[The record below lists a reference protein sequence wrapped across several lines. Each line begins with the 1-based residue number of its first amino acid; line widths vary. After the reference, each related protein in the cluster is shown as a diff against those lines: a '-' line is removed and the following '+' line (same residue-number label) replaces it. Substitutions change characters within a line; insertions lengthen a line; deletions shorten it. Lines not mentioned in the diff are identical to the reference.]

1 MNRRIDHWLIL
12 IVLILS
18 VGGMLMVFSA
28 SAVGNPS
35 SVGAEFKYLQRQM
48 IAFGVGSVLCIIAA
62 LTPIEK
68 IRAWH
73 KIFYYL
79 CLFGLLLCFAPIV
92 GHPSH
97 GANRW
102 IGFGSVNVQ
111 PSAFAKIAVLISL
124 AHYLREWRGQLHQ
137 IPVLLKSL
145 AIPGVMVSFIIIEPD
160 FGTTLIISTLCFFML
175 VTAGMKK
182 SHILKLMS
190 VLLVLGTIVLFSAD
204 YRRRRLFNFLD
215 PWSVRTGEGYQIIQ
229 SWIALH
235 EGGFWGKGL
244 GNSVSKRQFLPEP
257 WTDFI
262 AAVIGEELG
271 FIGILAIILL
281 FAGFL
286 WRGFYI
292 ASKAKDAFSMYLAT
306 ALTLMIVG
314 EAGFNLGVVM
324 GVVPPKGL
332 VLPFISYGASA
343 MMANMLA
350 VGLLLSISSERKE
363 VPLEKGWREPRSKNN
378 PDEVLEKTNE
388 VIDITDPIVQEDL
401 DDLDEVDDPFEADV
415 MPADNTL
422 RSEKDSNVPR

>member
-62 LTPIEK
+62 LTPIAK

-73 KIFYYL
+73 KILYIL
-79 CLFGLLLCFAPIV
+79 CIVALILCFFPIV

-97 GANRW
+97 GSYRW

-124 AHYLREWRGQLHQ
+124 AHYLHDWRGQLHQ

-145 AIPGVMVSFIIIEPD
+145 AIPGIMVSFIIIEPD
-160 FGTTLIISTLCFFML
+160 FGTTLIISTLCFLML
-175 VTAGMKK
+175 VIAGMKN
-182 SHILKLMS
+182 SHIVKLLS
-190 VLLVLGTIVLFSAD
+190 VLSFLGTIIFFAAG
-204 YRRRRLFNFLD
+204 YRRRRFFNFLN
-215 PWSVRTGEGYQIIQ
+215 PWKDSTGEGYQIIQ

-235 EGGFWGKGL
+235 EGGFWGEGL

-350 VGLLLSISSERKE
+350 VGLLLSISSERRD
-363 VPLEKGWREPRSKNN
+363 VPFEQGWKEPRSKNN
-378 PDEVLEKTNE
+378 PDDVLEKIDE
-388 VIDITDPIVQEDL
+388 VIDITDPIIQE
-401 DDLDEVDDPFEADV
+401 DLDEVDDPFEADI

>member
-35 SVGAEFKYLQRQM
+35 TVGAEFKYLQRQM
-48 IAFGVGSVLCIIAA
+48 IAFGVGSFLCIVAA
-62 LTPIEK
+62 LTPIST

-73 KIFYYL
+73 KIFYIL
-79 CLFGLLLCFAPIV
+79 CIVGLLACFAPVV

-97 GANRW
+97 GAYRW

-124 AHYLREWRGQLHQ
+124 AHYLHDWRGQLHQ
-137 IPVLLKSL
+137 LPVLFKSL
-145 AIPGVMVSFIIIEPD
+145 AIPGIMVSFIIIEPD
-160 FGTTLIISTLCFFML
+160 FGTSLIISSLCFLML

-182 SHILKLMS
+182 SHIIRLFS
-190 VLLVLGTIVLFSAD
+190 VLIVVGTIVVFSAD

-215 PWSVRTGEGYQIIQ
+215 PWAVRTGEGYQIIQ

-235 EGGFWGKGL
+235 EGGFWGEGL

-271 FIGILAIILL
+271 FIGILAIMLL
-281 FAGFL
+281 FGAFL

-314 EAGFNLGVVM
+314 EAVFNLGVVM

-343 MMANMLA
+343 MMANLLA
-350 VGLLLSISSERKE
+350 VGLLLSISSERRDIPQEQGWKEAKPQNKLEEESEEFDEEE
-363 VPLEKGWREPRSKNN
+363 VP
-378 PDEVLEKTNE
+378 
-388 VIDITDPIVQEDL
+388 
-401 DDLDEVDDPFEADV
+401 DPFDFDQDAPPLSQTVTEV
-415 MPADNTL
+415 EGETHV
-422 RSEKDSNVPR
+422 SG

>member
-35 SVGAEFKYLQRQM
+35 TIGAEFKYLQRQ
-48 IAFGVGSVLCIIAA
+48 IVAFGVGTFLCIIAA
-62 LTPIEK
+62 LTPISK

-73 KIFYYL
+73 KIFYIL
-79 CLFGLLLCFAPIV
+79 CIVGLLACFAPVV

-97 GANRW
+97 GAYRW
-102 IGFGSVNVQ
+102 IGFGTINVQ

-124 AHYLREWRGQLHQ
+124 AHYLHEWRGQLHQ
-137 IPVLLKSL
+137 LPVLLKSL
-145 AIPGVMVSFIIIEPD
+145 TIPGIMVSFIIIEPD
-160 FGTTLIISTLCFFML
+160 FGTSLIISSLCFLML

-182 SHILKLMS
+182 SHILRLLG
-190 VLLVLGTIVLFSAD
+190 VLVVVGTIVVFSAD

-235 EGGFWGKGL
+235 EGGFWGEGL

-271 FIGILAIILL
+271 FIGIFIIIFL
-281 FAGFL
+281 FGSFL

-314 EAGFNLGVVM
+314 EAVFNLGVVM

-350 VGLLLSISSERKE
+350 VGLLLSISSERREIPIEQGWKD
-363 VPLEKGWREPRSKNN
+363 PKPQNRLEEES
-378 PDEVLEKTNE
+378 EE
-388 VIDITDPIVQEDL
+388 
-401 DDLDEVDDPFEADV
+401 LDEEELDDPFNFDQEA
-415 MPADNTL
+415 PPI
-422 RSEKDSNVPR
+422 SEKLTVTEGESNVSG

>member
-35 SVGAEFKYLQRQM
+35 AVGAEFKYLQRQM
-48 IAFGVGSVLCIIAA
+48 IAFGFGSLLCIVAA
-62 LTPIEK
+62 LTPIAK

-73 KIFYYL
+73 KVFYIL
-79 CLFGLLLCFAPIV
+79 CLFALGLCFAPIV

-102 IGFGSVNVQ
+102 IGFGSVNLQ
-111 PSAFAKIAVLISL
+111 PSAFAKIAVLTSL
-124 AHYLREWRGQLHQ
+124 AHYLHDWRGQLHQ

-145 AIPGVMVSFIIIEPD
+145 AIPGIMISLIISEPD
-160 FGTTLIISTLCFFML
+160 FGTSLIISSLCFFML
-175 VTAGMKK
+175 IIAGMKT
-182 SHILKLMS
+182 SHIFKLLS
-190 VLLVLGTIVLFSAD
+190 VLSVLGTIILFSAD
-204 YRRRRLFNFLD
+204 YRRRRLFNFFD
-215 PWSVRTGEGYQIIQ
+215 PWSVRAGEGYQIIQ

-235 EGGFWGKGL
+235 KGGFWGEGL

-271 FIGILAIILL
+271 FIGIFAIILL

-343 MMANMLA
+343 MMANLLA
-350 VGLLLSISSERKE
+350 VGILLSISSERKE
-363 VPLEKGWREPRSKNN
+363 VALEQGWKEPRSKN
-378 PDEVLEKTNE
+378 DSEEELEKTDE
-388 VIDITDPIVQEDL
+388 VMEITDLIIQEELYDRNN
-401 DDLDEVDDPFEADV
+401 ENEMDDPLKTDAQPIKKLLKEGE
-415 MPADNTL
+415 T
-422 RSEKDSNVPR
+422 